1 MTQSEEIKKEKF
13 TLELRYQTE
22 MRLLC
27 KQPDDSR
34 LIVNSLAEFSVTE
47 AVQLQLGFDLEHIMC
62 PRARFISSDG

>member
-13 TLELRYQTE
+13 ILELGYQTE

-27 KQPDDSR
+27 KQPDDNR

-47 AVQLQLGFDLEHIMC
+47 AVQLQLGFDSEHIMC
-62 PRARFISSDG
+62 PRAGFISSDG